1 MWKIKGTVRQ
11 YGSHSITHDFTGS
24 EIITKAKVYMVLQY
38 LRKEDSQD
46 WAGIHAAKL
55 EDHEV
60 GSSVN
65 KCICAI

>member
-1 MWKIKGTVRQ
+1 M
-11 YGSHSITHDFTGS
+11 HDFTGG
-24 EIITKAKVYMVLQY
+24 EIITKAKVYVVLQY
-38 LRKEDSQD
+38 LRKEDTQD
-46 WAGIHAAKL
+46 CAGIHAAKL